1 MSSKIVFK
9 EVLFQGAT
17 DPNHKLFR
25 IVKISSQND
34 LGLSQIDGLGQ
45 EFDHNEIKN
54 VIKGLPKG
62 MTWEVL
68 ALGNENKE

>member
-9 EVLFQGAT
+9 EVLFKGAT
-17 DPNHKLFR
+17 DPTHKLFR
-25 IVKISSQND
+25 IVKIASQND
-34 LGLSQIDGLGQ
+34 MGLNQIDGLGQ
-45 EFDHNEIKN
+45 EFDHNEIKS

-68 ALGNENKE
+68 ALGTNEN